1 MGGLPFEI
9 LGTTYKVVG
18 LTRADTMV
26 EDSTVRSSFSVP
38 GVGAAQGDALKNP
51 VTGEDN
57 IVDIVLGKGLKGFI
71 WHTGEC
77 GQGSFRVD
85 AGPIH
90 LDFRNTN
97 YIYAKVSWGN

>member
-38 GVGAAQGDALKNP
+38 GVVAAQGDA
-51 VTGEDN
+51 
-57 IVDIVLGKGLKGFI
+57 
-71 WHTGEC
+71 
-77 GQGSFRVD
+77 R
-85 AGPIH
+85 
-90 LDFRNTN
+90 
-97 YIYAKVSWGN
+97 